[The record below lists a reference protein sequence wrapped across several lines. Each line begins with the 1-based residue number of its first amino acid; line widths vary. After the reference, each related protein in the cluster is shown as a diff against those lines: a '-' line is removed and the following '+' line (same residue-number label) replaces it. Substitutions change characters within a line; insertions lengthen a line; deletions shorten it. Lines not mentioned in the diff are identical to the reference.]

1 MGIGATVDVVL
12 ARAKTRVAPEIGV
25 GATVDTI
32 LTGVGSQTN
41 GEALARRRVEV
52 IPCRREFE
60 LKLMEQDLQST
71 IVLCVSTHDNPK
83 MM

>member
-41 GEALARRRVEV
+41 GGALA
-52 IPCRREFE
+52 
-60 LKLMEQDLQST
+60 
-71 IVLCVSTHDNPK
+71 
-83 MM
+83 